1 MKGRWIINGKTGIYK
16 IHSNQLIRLIL
27 KLLGQR
33 GTFTEAEYQRL
44 LEALDDTQDI
54 SRIVKVLEGIVG
66 E

>member
-1 MKGRWIINGKTGIYK
+1 MSGETGIYK

-44 LEALDDTQDI
+44 LDALDDTQDI
-54 SRIVKVLEGIVG
+54 SRVVKVLEAIVG